1 MPKKVKKGKAKKEEL
16 RRKREEEQRLREEQ
30 ERKEKEERQRQ
41 REEQL
46 KKEEEERIKAY
57 EEKTREEQKSYIND
71 LLQRISV
78 LCEENQKKEWEE
90 KRWYDYLYKTRDMD
104 PFELPNINA
113 YITQW
118 NDEGNLEIQEV
129 FHKTQQTLKLIDVI
143 ENAGYMY
150 PCVGEK
156 TLKLWCEGISKLKD
170 NIFKKLDE
178 ASFIL
183 LKEANQ
189 YLNDKTENMEYNINY
204 ELDGGDKLINLCL
217 WANLHRAFRKRGLEI
232 LHFKFHLPSEVVEE
246 DCAIRLLFLD
256 FNHISLEKQ
265 ALRKEPNNVTSKT
278 EDGSQ
283 FIDQKEYFLSG
294 GILHFDLLAIPKL
307 TVRQKGITYIYRE
320 QPVLKRIPYKQAVQL
335 RPFLSLDKKST
346 IQGIQEP
353 ILEEGEE
360 IKKFEEDEEK
370 VPFTSQEELEQLEK
384 DEVKV
389 PSSSTEE
396 TDALE
401 GVEKVQSNSGEA
413 MQDSEAEKEI
423 EENLGDFIYLKM
435 KLPNKA
441 IFWETPKPSRLCP
454 ENNRFASE
462 GIYDVEYNPE
472 NKEVSFKTSQF
483 GTFGFFQRRHL
494 NLSYKASISHF

>member
-1 MPKKVKKGKAKKEEL
+1 
-16 RRKREEEQRLREEQ
+16 
-30 ERKEKEERQRQ
+30 
-41 REEQL
+41 
-46 KKEEEERIKAY
+46 
-57 EEKTREEQKSYIND
+57 
-71 LLQRISV
+71 
-78 LCEENQKKEWEE
+78 
-90 KRWYDYLYKTRDMD
+90 
-104 PFELPNINA
+104 
-113 YITQW
+113 
-118 NDEGNLEIQEV
+118 
-129 FHKTQQTLKLIDVI
+129 
-143 ENAGYMY
+143 
-150 PCVGEK
+150 
-156 TLKLWCEGISKLKD
+156 
-170 NIFKKLDE
+170 
-178 ASFIL
+178 
-183 LKEANQ
+183 
-189 YLNDKTENMEYNINY
+189 MEYNINY

-278 EDGSQ
+278 EADGSQ

-413 MQDSEAEKEI
+413 I
-423 EENLGDFIYLKM
+423 
-435 KLPNKA
+435 LPNKA

-494 NLSYKASISHF
+494 NLSYKTWYFSAGDIPELSLKGQYYSIKIRISSQGCQLLSLNPNNDYIPSKLFNEWLCVEKFIQELQEIGINIHVDDVNSYSQSFLKNRELESNIYDCIALLSNICDFGSIEQNQTVSEEEFILKYRLSNLPKFAGNLFFLISEESDEKIVRL